1 MKDQPGDWPAQRIRD
16 AIREKGISQAAL
28 ARSAGLAESSVRTAL
43 IDLYQPR
50 AEAAVA
56 ELLGVPAHLIW
67 PSRYFPD
74 GRRRVAPRIKRNV
87 SAAPETKQRQIL
99 EAL

>member
-1 MKDQPGDWPAQRIRD
+1 MKDQPGDWPAQKIRES
-16 AIREKGISQAAL
+16 IREKGISQAAL
-28 ARSAGLAESSVRTAL
+28 ARSAGLTESAVRTA
-43 IDLYQPR
+43 ICDPYQPR

-56 ELLGVPAHLIW
+56 KLLGVPAHLIW

-74 GRRRVAPRIKRNV
+74 GRRRAAPRIKRNG
-87 SAAPETKQRQIL
+87 SAQPETKQRQIL